1 MSAVEDVAT
10 QEQKKIDLWHFVT
23 WKKVCAVLLLT
34 LICAIVY
41 FVRSYQKFTYALFD
55 YARYSTVKENR
66 NLNFCLS
73 YWFDFV
79 GKLKLDEE
87 GFYSFEGIDET
98 NLSEFEK
105 GKLAYHRGEFS
116 SAIKLIE
123 SNVKNQGETE
133 TKLFWLAMS
142 YMRQA
147 EADNCLTK
155 LISDSEHTNH
165 HGQTNHNQ
173 LCALPLTRFHD
184 QAQSARTAAKLFE
197 KLLDDYNEDN
207 RLYRWLLNFN
217 YMTVN
222 GFPQEVPAKYLIE
235 TEFIDTFY
243 GERKNKTAAEY
254 SYLSFS
260 ERAREL
266 GVDTN
271 NTGRGIAVEDFDQ
284 DGFLDIV
291 TGGSFDVLKFYRN
304 EGGKKFSDQ
313 TAAVGLADVKQPFFI
328 VSFDYDNDGWLDLFV
343 SRMFG
348 KSYALYRNNHGAFI
362 DVTNASGLLDNKPE
376 TQMVS
381 AWTPSMADVDND
393 GDLDIFLAQL
403 AQKIP
408 FSEGVLKQDR
418 MNSKLFINEQGKFV
432 DRTSEYGLDEIVDD
446 QYFVGAAFGDY
457 DDDGFADLFLSSP
470 LINVSVLLRN
480 IEGKSFAETKL
491 YQRVEGGF
499 SASFIDVNHDGRLD
513 IFQGGFAD
521 ATTSVEM
528 SVFGE
533 GLNEYHSGH
542 STILLQTPDGTFQE
556 RNDYFDMPM
565 GTMGSSFGDLNNDGC
580 ADFYLGTG
588 TPEGWFV
595 LPNLMYLGQTDGNK
609 CAERTTNI
617 SMLHGFGTIQKGHG
631 IVFFDFD
638 NDGDQDVYSSLGGMW
653 PADRWLNQFFINES
667 NLNNSWLKIRLRGRK
682 SNYYGIGARIK
693 VIAENSRGEEIIR
706 HYLMDQKTS
715 FGSPPYLAHIGLM
728 DADKIKEV
736 EVYWTASGCRKKYRS
751 EMGKLNVLDESECFG
766 KP

>member
-1 MSAVEDVAT
+1 MSAVADVIR
-10 QEQKKIDLWHFVT
+10 KRNKIDLWRFVT
-23 WKKVCAVLLLT
+23 RKNICVFLFLT
-34 LICAIVY
+34 LICAAVY
-41 FVRSYQKFTYALFD
+41 FFLSYLKFSQALFD
-55 YARYSTVKENR
+55 YARYSTIKENR
-66 NLNFCLS
+66 NLYYCLS
-73 YWFDFV
+73 YWFEFT
-79 GKLKLDEE
+79 GKLRMNQE

-105 GKLAYHRGEFS
+105 GRLAYHRGEFS
-116 SAIKLIE
+116 VAIKLIE
-123 SNVKNQGETE
+123 SDVKNKGETE
-133 TKLFWLAMS
+133 TKLFWLALS

-155 LISDSEHTNH
+155 LMGDSEHTNH
-165 HGQTNHNQ
+165 YKQGNNNQ
-173 LCALPLTRFHD
+173 LCALPLTQFHE
-184 QAQSARTAAKLFE
+184 QAQSARTAANLFE
-197 KLLDDYNEDN
+197 KLLDDYDGDN
-207 RLYRWLLNFN
+207 SLYRWLLNFN

-222 GFPQEVPAKYLIE
+222 GFPQEVPAKYLIK
-235 TEFIDTFY
+235 TDFIETFY
-243 GERKNKTAAEY
+243 GERKNRTAAEF

-260 ERAREL
+260 ERAKEL
-266 GVDTN
+266 GVDTH
-271 NTGRGIAVEDFDQ
+271 NTGRGVAVEDFDQ

-291 TGGSFDVLKFYRN
+291 TGGSFDVLKFYKN

-313 TAAVGLADVKQPFFI
+313 TSEVGLANIKQPFFI

-348 KSYALYRNNHGAFI
+348 KSYALFRNNNGAFVDI
-362 DVTNASGLLDNKPE
+362 TNVSGLLDNKPE
-376 TQMVS
+376 TQMIS
-381 AWTPSMADVDND
+381 AWTPSVADVDND
-393 GDLDIFLAQL
+393 GDLDIFLAQF

-408 FSEGVLKQDR
+408 FSEGVLMQDR
-418 MNSKLFINEQGKFV
+418 MNSKLFINERGKFV
-432 DRTSEYGLDEIVDD
+432 DRTSEYGLDAIVDD

-457 DDDGFADLFLSSP
+457 DNDGFADLFLSSP
-470 LINVSVLLRN
+470 LVNVSVLLHN
-480 IEGKSFAETKL
+480 LGGKSFARTKL

-499 SASFIDVNHDGRLD
+499 AASFIDVNHDGHLD

-533 GLNEYHSGH
+533 GLNDYHSGH
-542 STILLQTPDGTFQE
+542 STILLQTPDGKFQE

-565 GTMGSSFGDLNNDGC
+565 GTMGSSFDDLNNDGC

-653 PADRWLNQFFINES
+653 PADRWPNQFFINES
-667 NLNNSWLKIRLRGRK
+667 KLNNSWVKIRLRGRK
-682 SNYYGIGARIK
+682 TNYYGVGTQIK
-693 VIAENSRGEEIIR
+693 VVAENSQGEEIIR
-706 HYLMDQKTS
+706 YHLMDQKTS
-715 FGSPPYLAHIGLM
+715 FGNPPYLAHIGLM
-728 DADKIKEV
+728 DASKIKEV
-736 EVYWTASGCRKKYRS
+736 EIYWTVSGCRKAYPAQLR
-751 EMGKLNVLDESECFG
+751 KLNVLDEGECFN